1 MSFSMHGRLLIL
13 GLSAVCSF
21 SEGPYK
27 LDWVLGK
34 NDLVHFQLTYN
45 GYPANVNGWT
55 GVAFGQS
62 MFGGLDA
69 VVVKVLNGR
78 VTVTD
83 EYVQG
88 YGPSWP
94 DRSQDVQT
102 QKSSLANG
110 VLRVRFVRPLKA
122 TEPGVDHSLEGCT
135 PWQFV
140 VGPGMASADHVGK
153 HSRTPTGKQI
163 CMEQC
168 RV

>member
-62 MFGGLDA
+62 M
-69 VVVKVLNGR
+69 V
-78 VTVTD
+78 
-83 EYVQG
+83 
-88 YGPSWP
+88 
-94 DRSQDVQT
+94 
-102 QKSSLANG
+102 SS
-110 VLRVRFVRPLKA
+110 VFYSKTWEV
-122 TEPGVDHSLEGCT
+122 S
-135 PWQFV
+135 
-140 VGPGMASADHVGK
+140 
-153 HSRTPTGKQI
+153 
-163 CMEQC
+163 
-168 RV
+168 